1 MIVVD
6 TLETSHTLQLIPR
19 YIPEL
24 ALTFVVY
31 NETTQESS
39 TIINT
44 YQIVDGVLKLSF
56 DYTFAEDDKLQ
67 FKIEEI
73 GEIVFRGKIFATT
86 QTPQDYKLTNG
97 LYYYE

>member
-19 YIPEL
+19 YIPES
-24 ALTFVVY
+24 AISFFAY
-31 NETTQESS
+31 NETTQESV
-39 TIINT
+39 TIPNT
-44 YQIVDGVLKLSF
+44 YQIIDGVLKLSF
-56 DYTFAEDDKLQ
+56 DYTFEEDDKLQ
-67 FKIEEI
+67 FELEEI